1 MIQAINAAAPKRTG
15 ENLTLDHLLGAWP
28 RPADAPWY
36 AELRERYLSSFRE
49 ADKSFGRYSRLRL
62 DWSALQ
68 PVTPRFKTVDV
79 QGVLRGDIQPLST
92 ALGTVGEA
100 ALAPLLRPQNL
111 WDRLLLAG
119 WREGAYLQWG
129 SDDTDGKARGLCI
142 ECDSGLSLEPVVLDV
157 AARAEALL
165 FIRWS
170 GSPDPAFR
178 LTSLLGRV
186 GDGATLKVVL
196 LHDAEA
202 EHHLIQGS
210 LELGRDA
217 SVEVFGAW
225 VGGKWTVAR
234 FGAELAQPGSNWR
247 ETHVILTDGKE
258 HLDLDSQ
265 VLQAARHTSCDVQ
278 VKTVAAGESRAIFTG
293 NILMETGAVQS
304 AAHLSDHVLLLSRG
318 ARADSIPG
326 LEIKAADVTAA
337 HAASVGQVDEE
348 QIFYLESRG
357 LSREEATHLI
367 VVGFLRSVLDRSPM
381 ESLPDLLDPILES
394 KVAS

>member
-1 MIQAINAAAPKRTG
+1 MIAASGRPSPRGAG

-36 AELRERYLSSFRE
+36 AAMRETHLASFRGAE
-49 ADKSFGRYSRLRL
+49 KTFGRYSRMRL
-62 DWSALQ
+62 DWQNLP

-79 QGVLRGDIQPLST
+79 EGVLRGAIQPLST

-100 ALAPLLRPQNL
+100 ELAPFLVPHGV
-111 WDRLLLAG
+111 WDELVLAG
-119 WREGAYLQWG
+119 WREGAYLRW
-129 SDDTDGKARGLCI
+129 SADDSETKARGLCI
-142 ECDSGLSLEPVVLDV
+142 ECDAGLSLEPLVLDV
-157 AARAEALL
+157 ASRAEALL
-165 FIRWS
+165 FVRWS
-170 GSPDPAFR
+170 GSPDAAFR
-178 LTSLLGRV
+178 LTSLHGRV
-186 GDGATLKVVL
+186 GEGASLKIVL
-196 LHDAEA
+196 LHEVES
-202 EHHLIQGS
+202 EHHFIQGA
-210 LELGRDA
+210 LDLGRDA

-234 FGAELAQPGSNWR
+234 FGAELAQQGSSWR
-247 ETHVILTDGKE
+247 ETHVILTDGRE

-278 VKTVAAGESRAIFTG
+278 VKTVAAGDSRAIFTG

-304 AAHLSDHVLLLSRG
+304 DARLSDHVLLLSKG

-357 LSREEATHLI
+357 LSREAATHLI
-367 VVGFLRSVLDRSPM
+367 VVGFLRSVLERSPM
-381 ESLPDLLDPILES
+381 ASLPDLLDPILES